1 MQAQGLRVNTEGQA
15 GASRGIWEGREL
27 GKRLLKLV
35 AV

>member
-1 MQAQGLRVNTEGQA
+1 MQAQGLRVSPEGQA
-15 GASRGIWEGREL
+15 GASRGIWEGRGL